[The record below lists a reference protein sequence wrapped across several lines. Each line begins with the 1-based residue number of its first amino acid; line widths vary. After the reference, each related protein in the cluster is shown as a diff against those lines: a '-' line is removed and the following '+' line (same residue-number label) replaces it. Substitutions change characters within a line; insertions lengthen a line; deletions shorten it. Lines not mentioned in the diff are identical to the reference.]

1 MAQTQTIP
9 APVETARI
17 VPSIAPSRAPLIWD
31 VVETAPGGRPWAIA
45 GFNVRQ
51 DAEAFV
57 EAKTGSGRALE
68 IVENAEWSALRGVR
82 PLRRPADVTAQL
94 AEMDA

>member
-1 MAQTQTIP
+1 MAQSQTIP

-31 VVETAPGGRPWAIA
+31 VIETPPNGNAWAIA

-57 EAKTGSGRALE
+57 EAKAGSGRALE

-82 PLRRPADVTAQL
+82 PLRRPTDVTEQL
-94 AEMDA
+94 AELGA